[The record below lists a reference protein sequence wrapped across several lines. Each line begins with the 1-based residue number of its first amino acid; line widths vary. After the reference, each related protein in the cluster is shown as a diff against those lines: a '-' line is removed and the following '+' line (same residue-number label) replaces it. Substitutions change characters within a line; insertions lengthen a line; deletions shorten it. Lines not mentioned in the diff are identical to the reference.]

1 MAPVLHTARIFISVL
16 CSVYLRRL
24 QCVQSMLNIILA
36 VGVELSMKAY
46 SYRAAAKLD
55 RWCPKV
61 VRGGRG
67 REGEERSVSE
77 CEGVKDA
84 VLDVHT
90 MKI

>member
-36 VGVELSMKAY
+36 VGVDLSMKAY

-61 VRGGRG
+61 VGVE
-67 REGEERSVSE
+67 EGEKGKKGMSVN
-77 CEGVKDA
+77 VK
-84 VLDVHT
+84 V
-90 MKI
+90 